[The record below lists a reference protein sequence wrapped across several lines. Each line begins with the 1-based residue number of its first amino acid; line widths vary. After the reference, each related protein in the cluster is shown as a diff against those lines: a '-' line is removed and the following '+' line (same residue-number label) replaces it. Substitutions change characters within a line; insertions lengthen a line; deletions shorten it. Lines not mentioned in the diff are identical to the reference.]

1 MSDYARKKAVAH
13 GLSAPASCSAQHAH
27 VMDRN
32 SVSAAY
38 TESAWRRGH
47 LVIVGGRED
56 RRDDMNVLTR
66 FVELCG
72 GASSTIVV
80 LTAATALPGEAWN
93 VYDRAFGEL
102 GVSNRVHMSVS
113 SRDDAD
119 HPAYMEKILAADGVF
134 MTGGEQKRLLALV
147 GASGIESAM
156 HRAFR
161 EQGACIGGT
170 SAGASAMS
178 AQMLANGSRDKLP
191 DRNTAHLANGLGF
204 LPGAVIDQHFSERQR
219 LARLLSAIVQHPGLV
234 GVGIDEDT
242 ALVIQNNGLF
252 EVVGAG
258 AVTLLDGRQ
267 MTSNLSKASA
277 QDHLELINVKL
288 HLLPAGASY
297 RLTPVDASDTCD
309 DVPPALREILSS
321 LIRT

>member
-1 MSDYARKKAVAH
+1 MTDYVRKKAATH
-13 GLSAPASCSAQHAH
+13 GLSVPAGRCALRAHAMLH
-27 VMDRN
+27 SGV
-32 SVSAAY
+32 SVVYA
-38 TESAWRRGH
+38 EPAWRRGH

-72 GASSTIVV
+72 GAASTIVV

-102 GVSNRVHMSVS
+102 GVSNRIHMPIS
-113 SRDDAD
+113 SRGEAD

-161 EQGACIGGT
+161 ERGACIGGT

-191 DRNTAHLANGLGF
+191 DRNTAQLANGLGF

-219 LARLLSAIVQHPGLV
+219 LARLLSAIVQHPGLI

-242 ALVIQNNGLF
+242 ALVIQSDGRF

-277 QDHLELINVKL
+277 QEHLELINVKL

-297 RLTPVDASDTCD
+297 RLTPGDAPSTCD
-309 DVPPALREILSS
+309 DTPPALREILSS